1 MTPINRMS
9 DLRLSGARRVQTP
22 GAQAVG
28 LLRLS
33 GQTLNSNVALFDQPD
48 GNGGPLPVIS
58 SMAPVHEETTRPHQG
73 GFVGRAHGAQRA
85 ALDPLLQA
93 AQGHGSPSHREEG

>member
-1 MTPINRMS
+1 M
-9 DLRLSGARRVQTP
+9 QTP
-22 GAQAVG
+22 GAQRGAVG
-28 LLRLS
+28 LLRVS
-33 GQTLNSNVALFDQPD
+33 GQTLDSKVALFDQPD

-58 SMAPVHEETTRPHQG
+58 STAYGPVPEETTRPHQG

-93 AQGHGSPSHREEG
+93 AQGHGSPSHREED